1 MAFTET
7 MLGQICVAATSP
19 TSIYSPAVGVDTIV
33 KQIVACNNTYS
44 VATYSIF
51 FSNASAVYNRSTA
64 IAFEC
69 QLPAHNQVFFNGFFP
84 MSNATGNI
92 ACRSSVASA
101 ITFSC
106 WGVELTT

>member
-1 MAFTET
+1 MSWQEKL
-7 MLGQICVAATSP
+7 LGQQCIAATSP
-19 TSIYSPAVGVDTIV
+19 TSLYTPAIGTDTIV

-44 VATYSIF
+44 TATYSIF
-51 FSNASAVYNRSTA
+51 FCDGGTTYNRSTA
-64 IAFEC
+64 MVFEC

-84 MSNATGNI
+84 MSNATGNL

-106 WGVELTT
+106 FGAELS